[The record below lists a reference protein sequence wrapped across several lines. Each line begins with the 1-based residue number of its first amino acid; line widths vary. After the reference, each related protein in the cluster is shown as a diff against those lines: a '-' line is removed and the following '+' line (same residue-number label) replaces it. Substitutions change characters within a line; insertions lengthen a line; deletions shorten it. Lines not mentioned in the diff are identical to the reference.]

1 MKTLTKATVICDH
14 ENVPL
19 KSYEFEALHDVLT
32 AIGRP
37 PRAPHFAARAGWNW
51 NKLQKLG
58 QELRQLDYFLLS
70 CPPEKNAPDR
80 VLRSAF
86 TLIPAQ
92 SGCFVLVGQDRF
104 FASIARRLRAR
115 GSEVLVVAKNRRAIS
130 RKLASQCDG
139 VLTTRN
145 LRALAPL
152 PGNLVMPAEAL
163 LDSLYELGGQQRDG
177 TSGWVALERLNEATR
192 LQPALSCPQAAG
204 YRSVL
209 RLARA
214 CQQFQIVEHQSAD
227 ESSWLLR
234 GTAHN

>member
-19 KSYEFEALHDVLT
+19 TPCEFEALHDLLT

-51 NKLQKLG
+51 KKLRTLG
-58 QELRQLDYFLLS
+58 KELRQREYFLLS
-70 CPPEKNAPDR
+70 CPPEKNAADR
-80 VLRSAF
+80 VLRGAF
-86 TLIPAQ
+86 KLIPDQ
-92 SGCFVLVGQDRF
+92 PGCFVLVGQDRF
-104 FASIARRLRAR
+104 FAPIARELRAE

-152 PGNLVMPAEAL
+152 PGTLVMPAEAL
-163 LDSLYELGGQQRDG
+163 LDSLYELGGTQQDG
-177 TSGWVALERLNEATR
+177 TSGWVALDQLNEAMR
-192 LQPALSCPQAAG
+192 SQPALACPQAAG
-204 YRSVL
+204 YRTVL

-214 CQQFQIVEHQSAD
+214 CQQFAIIEQQFAD
-227 ESSWLLR
+227 KNSWLLR
-234 GTAHN
+234 GTTHN